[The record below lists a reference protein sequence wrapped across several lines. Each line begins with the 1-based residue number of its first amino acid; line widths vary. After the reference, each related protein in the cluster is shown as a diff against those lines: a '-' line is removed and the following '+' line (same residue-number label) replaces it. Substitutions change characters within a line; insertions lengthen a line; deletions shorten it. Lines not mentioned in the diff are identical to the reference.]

1 MHNVLTLQHFI
12 IMLMYDSLL
21 LLTMLEVVLIINW
34 CNEYIAVEKL
44 LTKVTAAE
52 TEPCYLGL

>member
-1 MHNVLTLQHFI
+1 
-12 IMLMYDSLL
+12 MLMYDSLL